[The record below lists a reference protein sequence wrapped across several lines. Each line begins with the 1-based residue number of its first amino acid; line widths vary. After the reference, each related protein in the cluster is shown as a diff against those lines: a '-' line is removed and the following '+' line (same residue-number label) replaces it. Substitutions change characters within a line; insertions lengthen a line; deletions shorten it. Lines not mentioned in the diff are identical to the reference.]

1 MTESEFT
8 QQVDEI
14 IMQIEDALDELDRDI
29 DYESSAGILT
39 IFVEHKDQGNKSQVI
54 VSRQIAAMQLWLAAK
69 SGGFHFNFNE
79 DKGWVDERSG
89 ETFQDALNRCL
100 TEQAGEPVDMELD

>member
-8 QQVDEI
+8 QQVDDI
-14 IMQIEDALDELDRDI
+14 IMQIEDALDELDMDI

-39 IFVEHKDQGNKSQVI
+39 IILPNQSQLI
-54 VSRQIAAMQLWLAAK
+54 ISRQIAAMQLWLAAK
-69 SGGFHFNFNE
+69 SGGFHFDYDA
-79 DKGWVDERSG
+79 DKGWIDERSG

-100 TEQAGEPVDMELD
+100 SDQAGESVAIELEQ

>member
-8 QQVDEI
+8 QQVDDI
-14 IMQIEDALDELDRDI
+14 IMQIEDALDELDMDI

-39 IFVEHKDQGNKSQVI
+39 IILPNQSQLI
-54 VSRQIAAMQLWLAAK
+54 ISRQIAAMQLWLAAK
-69 SGGFHFNFNE
+69 SGGFHFDYDA
-79 DKGWVDERSG
+79 DKSWIDERSG

-100 TEQAGEPVDMELD
+100 SDQAGESVAIELEQ